1 MSRTVCHSD
10 STLPKGRVETVRRL
24 KGVAGLLRGRIGREG
39 LSKVPGRARGPTVQ
53 ADVPGCL
60 DRAKA
65 PSQVG
70 EAIRCH
76 DGAMALDVG
85 RDWQEAGGDGPSKVN
100 RCGP

>member
-39 LSKVPGRARGPTVQ
+39 LSKVPARARGPTVQ

-65 PSQVG
+65 PNQVG

-76 DGAMALDVG
+76 DALWRQMLGAYFGLIRTRISELIG
-85 RDWQEAGGDGPSKVN
+85 H
-100 RCGP
+100 